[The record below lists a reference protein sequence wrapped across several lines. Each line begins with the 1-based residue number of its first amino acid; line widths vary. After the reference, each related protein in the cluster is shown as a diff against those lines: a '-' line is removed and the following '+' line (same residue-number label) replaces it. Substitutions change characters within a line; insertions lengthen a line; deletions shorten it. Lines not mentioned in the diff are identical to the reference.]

1 LTDNLLKEMAKNT
14 NSYAAEK
21 RGDNEDDD
29 DEEIMRTWEDVTPE
43 EIGRWLGIVL
53 YIQNPGLDHST
64 THLISLGY
72 RVLGCETDM
81 WYLELLL
88 DFERRDTK

>member
-29 DEEIMRTWEDVTPE
+29 DEEIMRT
-43 EIGRWLGIVL
+43 
-53 YIQNPGLDHST
+53 
-64 THLISLGY
+64 
-72 RVLGCETDM
+72 
-81 WYLELLL
+81 
-88 DFERRDTK
+88 

>member
-29 DEEIMRTWEDVTPE
+29 DEEIMRTWEDVRPE

-53 YIQNPGLDHST
+53 YMGVHVSPALADYWKHDGLNPSHPITQWMRQNIFTWL
-64 THLISLGY
+64 HLTLSS
-72 RVLGCETDM
+72 
-81 WYLELLL
+81 
-88 DFERRDTK
+88 